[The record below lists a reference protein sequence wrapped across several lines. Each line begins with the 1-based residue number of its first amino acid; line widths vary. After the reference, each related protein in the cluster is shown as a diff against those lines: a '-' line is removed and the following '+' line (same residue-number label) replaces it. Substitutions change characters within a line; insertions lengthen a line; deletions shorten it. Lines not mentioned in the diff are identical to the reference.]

1 MDRRIAIGCDHGG
14 FALKREVIPF
24 IDSLG
29 YELIDMGC
37 YDENSVDYPDVAFS
51 LAERVGSG
59 EISRGILICG
69 TGIGISI
76 SANKVRGV
84 RCALCTDETMAR
96 LTREHN
102 DSNILALG
110 GRIVGSELAKS
121 IVKTWLETEFSH
133 GERHVKRIG
142 KISEYENKQNI

>member
-14 FALKREVIPF
+14 FALKRELIPF

-37 YDENSVDYPDVAFS
+37 YDESSVDYPDVAFS

-76 SANKVRGV
+76 CANKVRGV
-84 RCALCTDETMAR
+84 RCALCTDEAMAR

-110 GRIVGSELAKS
+110 GRIVGTELAKS
-121 IVKTWLETEFSH
+121 IVKAWLETEFSR
-133 GERHVKRIG
+133 GARHVNRIS
-142 KISEYENKQNI
+142 KISEYENK

>member
-14 FALKREVIPF
+14 FALKRELIPF

-110 GRIVGSELAKS
+110 GRIVGTELAKS
-121 IVKTWLETEFSH
+121 IVKTWLETEFSR

>member
-14 FALKREVIPF
+14 FALKKELIPF

-29 YELIDMGC
+29 YETIDIGC

-51 LAERVGSG
+51 LAEKVGSG
-59 EISRGILICG
+59 EISRGIIVCG
-69 TGIGISI
+69 TGIGVSI
-76 SANKVRGV
+76 CANKVRGV

-102 DSNILALG
+102 DANMMAMGARVIGIGLALD
-110 GRIVGSELAKS
+110 IVDEFL
-121 IVKTWLETEFSH
+121 TTEFS
-133 GERHVKRIG
+133 GAERHIRRVDMIHQL
-142 KISEYENKQNI
+142 ENEA